1 LARKKT
7 PPISDHDRE
16 VVGRL
21 LRDLRK
27 AAGYR
32 SVEALSAL
40 PACPAARQTIYA
52 YERGGLTPSLQ
63 QFLELVGFTV
73 LEAPRLDGAK
83 PVEDLRAQGVAA
95 IMRALSL
102 PAYHVTKAMELAARM
117 QPATTANRRKRG
129 A

>member
-1 LARKKT
+1 VARKKT

-21 LRDLRK
+21 LRDLRR

-32 SVEALSAL
+32 SVEAISAL
-40 PACPAARQTIYA
+40 PGCPAARQTIYA
-52 YERGGLTPSLQ
+52 YERGGLTPNLQ

-73 LEAPRLDGAK
+73 LQAPRADGAK

-95 IMRALSL
+95 IIRALSL
-102 PAYHVTKAMELAARM
+102 SAYHVSGAMDLVARM
-117 QPATTANRRKRG
+117 QPASAVSRRKKTS
-129 A
+129 